1 MYATRDSE
9 AQANDQT
16 TVNDDDVREYLA
28 EINVIRDTESIDA
41 SDSLFELGLIDSLG
55 ISILIDQLEKKTGIT
70 VPEFDLLPDNFDS
83 ISAITAY
90 VNSRLKAD
98 KKD

>member
-9 AQANDQT
+9 TQADNQAS
-16 TVNDDDVREYLA
+16 VSEDDIRGYLA
-28 EINVIRDTESIDA
+28 EINVIREGDEIDA
-41 SDSLFELGLIDSLG
+41 QESLFERGLIDSLG
-55 ISILIDQLEKKTGIT
+55 ISILINQLEKKSGIS

-90 VNSRLKAD
+90 VNSRLKAAQ
-98 KKD
+98 KD